1 MAVFTGNVDISILPL
16 WNRVN
21 LALIMHCLPSQI
33 GNESNRDIQTIKV
46 ILSAQDDM
54 KELENEKGVI

>member
-1 MAVFTGNVDISILPL
+1 MAVFTGNVDKSILPL

-33 GNESNRDIQTIKV
+33 GNESNKDMQAIKM
-46 ILSAQDDM
+46 ILAAREDM
-54 KELENEKGVI
+54 KENINERQ